1 MLLHFFSGTS
11 VEARG
16 VDSIGQIFDLAVT
29 SDVDAVI
36 VDHVSL
42 GPVPE
47 ETLQRLQRLGLR
59 GGIALLISG
68 KAEPDENDESQQ
80 IVRIAR
86 PIVKET
92 LLQALAYL
100 LRGVTAEDTR
110 DIISTHA
117 DETSLPMVE
126 EFLRMVR
133 EKAEVLARTRDAE
146 EFSSARDVV
155 LEWRDFGATFGFAPL
170 TQAATAALQA
180 MDASCSLEES
190 AREIRAL
197 LSVARR
203 LKAKPDEPTLPASLP
218 KAA

>member
-1 MLLHFFSGTS
+1 
-11 VEARG
+11 
-16 VDSIGQIFDLAVT
+16 
-29 SDVDAVI
+29 
-36 VDHVSL
+36 
-42 GPVPE
+42 
-47 ETLQRLQRLGLR
+47 
-59 GGIALLISG
+59 
-68 KAEPDENDESQQ
+68 
-80 IVRIAR
+80 
-86 PIVKET
+86 
-92 LLQALAYL
+92 
-100 LRGVTAEDTR
+100 
-110 DIISTHA
+110 
-117 DETSLPMVE
+117 
-126 EFLRMVR
+126 MVR